1 MNYFISALQFLTILK
16 IKNNIEE
23 KYLPSSLIFFP
34 LVGLIIGF
42 LASILNLSLS
52 YLFTSLFSDTLTI
65 FFIIFFTGGIHID
78 GVADTF
84 DGIFGG
90 KNKEEI
96 LKIMRDKNI
105 GTFGVISVIF
115 VILLKI
121 FLLNSLDKTLKF
133 KSFLLFPLISRWAI
147 VFSIYFFPYGRESG
161 KGEIFFK
168 NINLKIFSLSTILT
182 FGLIFFIDYNFI
194 SLFLFSIVFT
204 FLLCK
209 FFIKKIDGLTGD
221 TLGAINEFNE
231 VIELLLINLLK

>member
-23 KYLPSSLIFFP
+23 KYLPYSLIFFP
-34 LVGLIIGF
+34 FVGLIIGF
-42 LASILNLSLS
+42 LALILNFSLS
-52 YLFTSLFSDTLTI
+52 YIFNPLFSDTLTI
-65 FFIIFFTGGIHID
+65 FFIIFLTGGIHID

-105 GTFGVISVIF
+105 GTFGVVSVIF
-115 VILLKI
+115 IILSKI

-147 VFSIYFFPYGRESG
+147 VFSIYFFFYGRERG
-161 KGEIFFK
+161 KGEIFFR
-168 NINLKIFSLSTILT
+168 NINLKIFTLSTTLALGFIS
-182 FGLIFFIDYNFI
+182 FIDYTLI
-194 SLFLFSIVFT
+194 SLFLPSIIFT

-209 FFIKKIDGLTGD
+209 FFIKKIKGLTGD

-231 VIELLLINLLK
+231 VIVLLLINLLK